1 MGDWEINVSEGWVV
15 EKIKEDEA
23 ETSWRPGRRGWCEE
37 LGSWRDGKMSF
48 AQPTWLLDLPELT
61 GWAAGR
67 GWAPPAVSG
76 C

>member
-48 AQPTWLLDLPELT
+48 AQPNLDL
-61 GWAAGR
+61 G
-67 GWAPPAVSG
+67 SS
-76 C
+76 